1 MSDYQHRC
9 LTALF
14 RQAAPWLI
22 LHPASH
28 HHRASTTTAA
38 FPAIRCRC
46 GRTFP
51 CHPVFTVLQGGFTVR
66 HVSTTAAFSAIRCRC
81 GRTFSCHPRLHG
93 APRRLYGQAGFHNGS
108 VSRYS
113 VPLRSYVSLSPRPHG
128 VPRRLNGQAGFHNGS
143 VSRDSVPLWSYV
155 SLSPRPHGVPRRLNG
170 QAGFHNGS
178 VFRDSVP
185 LWHTVVRRAR
195 LRRSHFAMSS
205 MSPKFI
211 SFIIKDIRFNN
222 LPDPA
227 DFATKRPFSPVS
239 SQVQHVSFFR
249 VSDYQVFL

>member
-1 MSDYQHRC
+1 M
-9 LTALF
+9 A
-14 RQAAPWLI
+14 
-22 LHPASH
+22 
-28 HHRASTTTAA
+28 
-38 FPAIRCRC
+38 
-46 GRTFP
+46 
-51 CHPVFTVLQGGFTVR
+51 GF
-66 HVSTTAAFSAIRCRC
+66 HNGSVSRDSVPLR
-81 GRTFSCHPRLHG
+81 SYVSLSPRLHG
-93 APRRLYGQAGFHNGS
+93 VPRRLNGQAGFHNGS

-143 VSRDSVPLWSYV
+143 VSRDSVPLRSYV
-155 SLSPRPHGVPRRLNG
+155 FLSPRLHGAPRRFYG
-170 QAGFHNGS
+170 QACFHNGS

-195 LRRSHFAMSS
+195 LRRSHFAMSN

-227 DFATKRPFSPVS
+227 DIAAKRPFSPIS